1 MDKTLEQRVYDLE
14 DRTRSIHYDLTR
26 IISDVDELAKSDGK
40 AINTLAVAVE
50 DLAKSDYKA
59 LKALA
64 EVVEDIQKKH
74 NGLAK
79 IIEALACKFFTDDD
93 ERVAELIEEAGDME

>member
-14 DRTRSIHYDLTR
+14 DRTRSIHYDIAR
-26 IISDVDELAKSDGK
+26 IIRAVDELAKSDGK
-40 AINTLAVAVE
+40 AINTLAGAVDE
-50 DLAKSDYKA
+50 LAKSDYKA
-59 LKALA
+59 INALA
-64 EVVEDIQKKH
+64 KVVEDIQKKH

-79 IIEALACKFFTDDD
+79 IIEALACKVFTDDD

>member
-14 DRTRSIHYDLTR
+14 DRTRSIHYNLTT
-26 IISDVDELAKSDGK
+26 IISE
-40 AINTLAVAVE
+40 VE
-50 DLAKSDYKA
+50 ELAKSDYKA
-59 LKALA
+59 INALV

-79 IIEALACKFFTDDD
+79 IIEALACKVFTDDD

>member
-14 DRTRSIHYDLTR
+14 DRTGSIHHNLTTV
-26 IISDVDELAKSDGK
+26 ISEVEELAK
-40 AINTLAVAVE
+40 T
-50 DLAKSDYKA
+50 DYKA
-59 LKALA
+59 IKALA

-79 IIEALACKFFTDDD
+79 IIEALACKVFTDDD
-93 ERVAELIEEAGDME
+93 ERTAELIKEAGDME